1 MGRLCSVCTYLLLVC
16 GVSSGQSPS
25 GSADTEWRTYGHDPG
40 GMRFSPLKQ
49 INNTNVQQ
57 LQRAWTYEVPSTPN
71 SGIEAI
77 ESTPLMVD
85 DVLYF
90 TTQTSRAIAVDAE
103 TGKELWVFD
112 PFPGQSGTHR
122 PVPNRGAAY
131 WEGYSPIACGGDDHK
146 FDKRLFYI
154 TLDAR
159 LFALDPEP
167 ASRAKA
173 SVTVEPLI
181 FVGGSRTNGQKEG
194 TTQLRLP
201 PFTGTW

>member
-1 MGRLCSVCTYLLLVC
+1 
-16 GVSSGQSPS
+16 
-25 GSADTEWRTYGHDPG
+25 
-40 GMRFSPLKQ
+40 
-49 INNTNVQQ
+49 
-57 LQRAWTYEVPSTPN
+57 
-71 SGIEAI
+71 
-77 ESTPLMVD
+77 MVD

-181 FVGGSRTNGQKEG
+181 FVGGSRTNGQKKG

-201 PFTGTW
+201 AFTGTR